1 MVADDEE
8 EPHHDGDHEGHAFA
22 RVVIFGVLDILP
34 KVPIGWKRNEAQR
47 RDMFFEVKKPASLIK
62 MRSLEGNPDGDAI
75 LRIDKR
81 AREEGEHVEEADG
94 RCTSGG
100 GHCTKTRYDP
110 NGRLTDGQRYG
121 HCLMGDRAE
130 ETQCQDEVNEQ
141 P

>member
-94 RCTSGG
+94 RCISGAG
-100 GHCTKTRYDP
+100 TARKRVTIPMAGLRTGSAT
-110 NGRLTDGQRYG
+110 
-121 HCLMGDRAE
+121 AIA
-130 ETQCQDEVNEQ
+130 
-141 P
+141 